1 MTPPRSSP
9 YAKTLEMREVVLYRS
24 EPRRPGP
31 PFAPWLVS
39 PSSHSEA
46 RSHKHQEPHQVRSS
60 QELDLSPPNRHTQ
73 LPSGGQKVAGVDNP
87 LPGIQGVGGADCSD
101 SSPAPMHGPVGGRL
115 RLFAGFW
122 QEITSDRWVLATI
135 SQGYKLEFT
144 NTPPSDTILRATP
157 IPANPEKRTT
167 LEGEISSLLL
177 KQAIQVVSPGSGL
190 HGFLSTFFLSPK
202 RTRDYGDP

>member
-9 YAKTLEMREVVLYRS
+9 YAKTLARREIVLHRS

-46 RSHKHQEPHQVRSS
+46 RSHTHQEPHQVRSS

-87 LPGIQGVGGADCSD
+87 LPGIQGVGGADCSRFQ
-101 SSPAPMHGPVGGRL
+101 SSPHAWTRRGPSKAL
-115 RLFAGFW
+115 R
-122 QEITSDRWVLATI
+122 RVLARNYVGQMGTWNDI
-135 SQGYKLEFT
+135 S
-144 NTPPSDTILRATP
+144 R
-157 IPANPEKRTT
+157 
-167 LEGEISSLLL
+167 
-177 KQAIQVVSPGSGL
+177 IQTQV
-190 HGFLSTFFLSPK
+190 HE
-202 RTRDYGDP
+202 